1 MHYQKSIKNVVLAI
15 FTCLALNV
23 NSQTHKIG
31 VQAGGSMTNVCHSSA
46 FFNKTGYNPG
56 FHGGIHYH
64 LKFEN
69 NITLMIDLLY
79 VQKGFAFDF
88 EYQSYNDDL
97 EPYNGTSEYNFAY
110 NYISL
115 PVSIGYAFGDKF
127 SATPYLGIAASR
139 LIQAKHNY
147 TLYDENSNKVDE
159 GEENKYTV
167 LPEYDLPV
175 HGGLYFQYRVKE
187 KIALFSK
194 LQFTYSLNEFSNA
207 QYFYESDL
215 KHYGYGLSLGVSF
228 KINTI
233 MINTKTQ

>member
-97 EPYNGTSEYNFAY
+97 EPYNGMSEYNFAY

-115 PVSIGYAFGDKF
+115 PVSIGYAFGDNF

-175 HGGLYFQYRVKE
+175 HAGLYLEYSIGKNLTV
-187 KIALFSK
+187 FSK
-194 LQFTYSLNEFSNA
+194 LQADYSLNTISSK
-207 QYFYESDL
+207 QYFSESEL
-215 KHYGYGLSLGVSF
+215 TNYGYALSFGLSFSVNS
-228 KINTI
+228 NE
-233 MINTKTQ
+233 NEN